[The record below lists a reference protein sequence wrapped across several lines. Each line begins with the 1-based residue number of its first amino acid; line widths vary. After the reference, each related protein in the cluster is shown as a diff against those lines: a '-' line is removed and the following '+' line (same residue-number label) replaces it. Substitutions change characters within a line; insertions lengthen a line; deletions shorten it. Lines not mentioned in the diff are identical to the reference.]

1 MTSPGTSATIP
12 LTVATD
18 VFTVKTDAFRV
29 TRASSTKATDE
40 YMSTT
45 RSVRSHP
52 TRVKAVSNS
61 VSDLLTTTVVPLAS
75 ESTENTQSQTSFSL
89 AHTIKNPT
97 TDAKVSPST
106 SATGSHDSS
115 TGTRHST
122 AKHPDNVSEDTYTA
136 STPLK
141 SPSSQSSVSQKQPS
155 TKSLTKD
162 TTAISTTAAKSTV
175 AKEHSKAASKQF
187 TPTTFKST
195 LTSAFADRTITLG
208 PESTERSS
216 NAVVTNKTVAFSKT
230 TTASRVP
237 NKSAE
242 RDDFTPDTTQS
253 TYTTTT
259 SSFLATADK
268 QSQKPP
274 TTNMNNVMS
283 PKTAI
288 TTIPS
293 TTTTDSVIMKTETFP
308 LTYASSTTA
317 TDKYLSPRTSTTV
330 ASTAAADVVTV
341 KTDTFPVTRASS
353 TAATDEHLSQ
363 TRSVQS
369 LPTSV
374 KVASNSVSDSTT
386 KVSSTVPV
394 ASESTKHSQSQTGFT
409 SSQAHTTKDS
419 TTDAA
424 VLPTSSHDGSSETG
438 HSTVKR
444 PDNISS
450 DRFISSTTTTSP
462 TSRSPTSQNQTSTKS
477 FTADAS
483 AISTIVENDVTT
495 ATSRL
500 SSSIRSETTST
511 TQFVVGKVTSGD
523 NGNVPETT
531 RPTHTQTAAS
541 YPATD
546 SGRITARPSWVT
558 TTTAAAQSTVPKQ
571 RTTSTSKPF
580 SPTKYKSTVTSA
592 FADTPTTRSPE
603 STQRSADA
611 VVTTGETVI
620 SPETTTPSTVTYI
633 STETTPLSTRDG
645 TKSTSRTS
653 ATSLLATTNKQ
664 SREMSATKM
673 DNTMPPRTST
683 TIPLTSTTDASQIK
697 TDPVPVTSSVFAR
710 TTNSSTVRKD
720 ESLSPGDTSSKATS
734 VKSSTS
740 LQKTAA
746 SVSVIATRSTT
757 ATDEFLS
764 TTRTAKSH
772 ETSSKFV
779 SNGVSDLTTTV
790 TSVVDPLRTN
800 SDFSSTSGFSLTSQ
814 ANWSASKAVSE
825 ITESQ
830 RTDATAVASA
840 ETATVRVV
848 LKTAGANVSSV
859 TTLPVKAV
867 STKSTASA
875 TAQRQ
880 SASDGPASPS
890 TSGSL
895 LSISS
900 SFHRSDTSTQSTL
913 SRADTASS
921 SHVPT
926 QPHTSTHQTGRV
938 SASDL
943 SLAATN
949 QSAVTT
955 SLDATTT
962 LFAATSDDKIT
973 TKETFP
979 VTYRYSTTATDEYLS
994 TTRSVQSRPTSVKAV
1009 SNSDSDLT
1017 RTVISTVVL
1026 ASESTK
1032 ISQSQTSFSRVHTTK
1047 DDSTTSVTTSS
1058 SDTATRQHTR
1068 HVYTTDLP
1076 PTATNPPVTR
1086 RPSTTATDKNSSTT
1100 RSVHSHPTSV
1110 KAVSNSV
1117 SDLLTTT
1124 VSSTV
1129 PLASKSTENTQSQ
1142 TSLNRAHTIKN
1153 PTTDAKV
1160 LPTSSAAGSHDSS
1173 TGTRYSTTKS
1183 PDVTSTDTYTA
1194 ITLLKSPSSQSS
1206 TSQNQP
1212 SSKSLTTDTVSILY
1226 TVADV
1231 TTATTQLPSSVR
1243 SKTSFTTQAILKN
1256 VSSSD
1261 KGHVLQTTQHFQTA
1275 TLYPVTRT
1283 TGDVA
1288 MKSTT
1293 KPQTTFATD
1302 DLSRPPST
1310 SQHLTTTVL
1319 SPTSKVTLNNAT
1331 SSVRTVSSLATV
1343 GLGKQSRAM
1352 PTTSSE
1358 QYSPDTSSTTENYTA
1373 MTSSTTTQVD
1383 NAMSPKTAMTVPS
1396 TNTSSVIDAGR
1407 TSASDTAT
1415 RQRTRHV
1422 STTDLPPTATYP
1434 PVTYWSLT
1442 PATGEYLS
1450 TTRSVQSH
1458 PTSVK
1463 AVSNSVSDLLTTTV
1477 VPLASESTENTQSQ
1491 TSFSLAHAIKNPT
1504 TDAKVSSST
1513 STAGSLDRS
1522 TGTRHSTAK
1531 HPDNVSEDTYTA
1543 STALKSL
1550 SSRSSA
1556 SQNQPSTKSLTT
1568 DTTTVSATAAKSTV
1582 AREHSTAASKQ
1593 FTRKMPDVTYVPSA
1607 PSTSPGSQS
1616 AAATETQ
1623 RVSSQALNVSS
1634 VHAYTAF
1641 TLLPTTV
1648 TSDDI
1653 GTTGYVSLEGTHRA
1667 VSSTTTQPVVSQQ
1680 HKSPDVSFSTGN
1692 TAPAFTTYAV
1702 PSSKPTAST
1711 DTASVSTYSV
1721 PQSRTLSDS
1730 SELITRKT
1738 TERHL
1743 STHVNKNSTLN
1754 YITKQ
1759 STSSSSSE
1767 VSSSREHLA
1776 TPKTVSPDTETTQIN
1791 ITATSASASAL
1802 STGVSDV
1809 VTTGAVYKA
1818 TTNSKGPISD
1828 SVAPSVETIR
1838 FSNSTVSSLFARTTE
1853 SSTVSEDE
1861 SSSPAASSKAASVE
1875 SSTSFPM
1882 TEASLG
1888 NYTTQLTTVTDAGTK
1903 TDSVLS
1909 TMFTT
1914 AMKSTTAEFTVSTN
1928 SNGFSNTSG
1937 YSLTTPATP
1946 NATTTVSDITA
1957 HRLTDP
1963 TVASSVAVTTVPDG
1977 LRTADEVTST
1987 DWTTSPVESAETQS
2001 RTSATVV
2008 TVPRQSASEGPVS
2021 SSTSG
2026 YFLSISSTS
2035 HGSDTSSQST
2045 VADTDTTLSFDT
2057 VTRQHTGDVSTPNVP
2072 LSTTTNPSDV
2082 TTSFDVTT
2090 TLFAVIS
2097 DDETTAETFAVTH
2110 ASSEMTTNKYLP
2122 TTTSDHSSTTRLK
2135 AVSHSVSDWATTVTS
2150 DDPLT
2155 KNTQS
2160 ETEFSPAHTTEDTA
2174 TSAAVLPATSTTRL
2188 FESSTAAQHS
2198 TEQSPDIT
2206 SEDAYIASSS
2216 STFPTSQSVTSE
2228 NQPSS
2233 EFLTTDMAE
2242 ISTTVEEDVTT
2253 AITHLS
2259 SSVRSETSFATQ
2271 TAPEKVTSGDE
2282 DDGLETTEHS
2292 QTATSYPV
2300 AETTGDVAVK
2310 STTKR
2315 RTIFTTNDLP
2325 TIPSTS
2331 QHPTTKAASPTSDIL
2346 LSDSTDAL
2354 STVASVTTSAIEDQ
2368 STAVSDAAAT
2378 SSKQYSLDMPSTAV
2392 TSSTLY
2398 GGATETQRLS
2408 SPPFNASPEDTSS
2421 VSAVLATT
2429 DSSVDISST
2438 EYVTDSVSLDNT
2450 YRTLSSTTSQP
2461 TVSQQHLSSDTSF
2474 PAVETTTS
2482 ATHESEYTA
2491 STDTASVTS
2500 YSMPQSH
2507 TLSDSG
2513 ELTTT
2518 TERDSSAYTNETSTM
2533 NYITEQR
2540 SSSSEVFSSRQHLT
2554 TPTTVSPATEST
2566 QINTTTVSPLT
2577 PSSLSTNVSDVVTTG
2592 VVNAVT
2598 TTSKEPVSHTITP
2611 SVETGISNNSTAS
2624 SVVTRT
2630 VSVTEDK
2637 SASPTASSTVT
2648 GVESSTSFQKTEISA
2663 VDDTTRLRTA
2673 TGAPA
2678 TTDSVLRTMATGATE
2693 STTAEF
2699 TVITNLHFS
2708 TTSGYS
2714 LTTPASRNATKAD
2727 HETSTPRTADT
2738 TAGTTSAETATAQ
2751 GRLKTADEITSRD
2764 RTTSLPVESSAS
2776 KSSTGVTVP
2785 RQSASKGTASPSTSG
2800 HVSSANSTSH
2810 GSVAVTQSIVSRTDA
2825 ASSSDKVT
2833 RQRTRRVSTTDLP
2846 PSASSRSTVIAPHS
2860 AGTSGDRMTTKETF
2874 PTTFASSAA
2883 ATDNHSPTTRNYRS
2897 NPTRSS
2903 VKYASSQSS
2912 SSATVPWQSAS
2923 YGPATLSTSGSLH
2936 SINSTLQ
2943 TSGAITQSTVMDTD
2957 TASLSGMVTLQR
2969 TRRAS
2974 ITDFPASAT
2983 NLPAVTTS
2991 VDMTMKF
2998 TTAEFATSTS
3008 SDFRSTS
3015 ANRSATPANQNAS
3028 KAASEMTESQ
3038 AVTGATGTTLSETAT
3053 VPGVFRTVDKNLS
3066 SVTTLPVKS
3075 AATKSSPSAT
3085 VQHQSASEGTASPS
3099 TSVSQ
3104 FSVSSTSR
3112 RPAAVTQS
3120 TLGRTGTA
3128 SSSDPVA
3135 WHQTRRVSPTDLPPT
3150 TTNPSAATSVVAGTS
3165 GDKTTDT
3172 PPVTHASSE
3181 MATDEHLLT
3190 TRSVQS
3196 HPTSVTATLAVE
3208 AVSTESTASAT
3219 AQRQSASDGPA
3230 SPSTSGF
3237 LLSTSST
3244 SHRSD
3249 IPPHSTL
3256 SSTDTALSYDTVT
3269 RKHTGRVST
3278 TDFPLS
3284 ATAEPHTKSVRT
3296 AYTSR
3301 RLEYDSTE
3309 TTSTSRTTKY
3319 SSETQSSPAV
3329 QTASTS
3335 ADRTPGKHATHF
3347 V

>member
-1 MTSPGTSATIP
+1 M
-12 LTVATD
+12 
-18 VFTVKTDAFRV
+18 
-29 TRASSTKATDE
+29 
-40 YMSTT
+40 
-45 RSVRSHP
+45 
-52 TRVKAVSNS
+52 
-61 VSDLLTTTVVPLAS
+61 
-75 ESTENTQSQTSFSL
+75 
-89 AHTIKNPT
+89 
-97 TDAKVSPST
+97 
-106 SATGSHDSS
+106 
-115 TGTRHST
+115 
-122 AKHPDNVSEDTYTA
+122 
-136 STPLK
+136 
-141 SPSSQSSVSQKQPS
+141 
-155 TKSLTKD
+155 
-162 TTAISTTAAKSTV
+162 
-175 AKEHSKAASKQF
+175 
-187 TPTTFKST
+187 
-195 LTSAFADRTITLG
+195 
-208 PESTERSS
+208 
-216 NAVVTNKTVAFSKT
+216 
-230 TTASRVP
+230 
-237 NKSAE
+237 
-242 RDDFTPDTTQS
+242 
-253 TYTTTT
+253 
-259 SSFLATADK
+259 
-268 QSQKPP
+268 
-274 TTNMNNVMS
+274 
-283 PKTAI
+283 
-288 TTIPS
+288 
-293 TTTTDSVIMKTETFP
+293 
-308 LTYASSTTA
+308 
-317 TDKYLSPRTSTTV
+317 
-330 ASTAAADVVTV
+330 
-341 KTDTFPVTRASS
+341 
-353 TAATDEHLSQ
+353 
-363 TRSVQS
+363 
-369 LPTSV
+369 
-374 KVASNSVSDSTT
+374 
-386 KVSSTVPV
+386 PV
-394 ASESTKHSQSQTGFT
+394 ASESAKHSQSQTGFT

-438 HSTVKR
+438 HSTLKR

-546 SGRITARPSWVT
+546 NGRITARPSWVA

-620 SPETTTPSTVTYI
+620 SSETTTPSTVTYI

-645 TKSTSRTS
+645 TKSTSRTP
-653 ATSLLATTNKQ
+653 ATSLLATTDKQ

-710 TTNSSTVRKD
+710 TTKSSTVRKD

-764 TTRTAKSH
+764 TTRTAESH

-779 SNGVSDLTTTV
+779 SSGVGDLTTTV

-800 SDFSSTSGFSLTSQ
+800 SDFSSTSGFSLTSP

-830 RTDATAVASA
+830 TTDATAVASA
-840 ETATVRVV
+840 ETVTVRGV

-913 SRADTASS
+913 SRTDTASS

-926 QPHTSTHQTGRV
+926 QRHTSTHQTGRV

-943 SLAATN
+943 PLAATN

-955 SLDATTT
+955 SSDATTRPPT

-1017 RTVISTVVL
+1017 RTVISTVLL
-1026 ASESTK
+1026 ASGSTK
-1032 ISQSQTSFSRVHTTK
+1032 ISQSQTSFSRVHTMK

-1058 SDTATRQHTR
+1058 SDTATRQRTR
-1068 HVYTTDLP
+1068 HVSTTHLP

-1086 RPSTTATDKNSSTT
+1086 RPSTTATDKYSSTT
-1100 RSVHSHPTSV
+1100 RSVHSHPTRV

-1129 PLASKSTENTQSQ
+1129 PLASESTENTQSQ

-1173 TGTRYSTTKS
+1173 TETRYSTTKS
-1183 PDVTSTDTYTA
+1183 PDVTSTDAYTA
-1194 ITLLKSPSSQSS
+1194 TTLLKSPSSQSS

-1212 SSKSLTTDTVSILY
+1212 SSKSLTTDTVSILS

-1343 GLGKQSRAM
+1343 GLGKQSSAM

-1415 RQRTRHV
+1415 RQRPRHV

-1458 PTSVK
+1458 SHPTSVK

-1477 VPLASESTENTQSQ
+1477 VPLASKSTEDTQSQ
-1491 TSFSLAHAIKNPT
+1491 TSFSLAHTIKNPT
-1504 TDAKVSSST
+1504 TDAKVSPST
-1513 STAGSLDRS
+1513 FTAGSLDRS
-1522 TGTRHSTAK
+1522 T
-1531 HPDNVSEDTYTA
+1531 V
-1543 STALKSL
+1543 KSL

-1607 PSTSPGSQS
+1607 PSTSPRSQS
-1616 AAATETQ
+1616 AAAPETQ
-1623 RVSSQALNVSS
+1623 PVSSQAFNVSS
-1634 VHAYTAF
+1634 VHAYTAS

-1743 STHVNKNSTLN
+1743 STYVNKNSTPN

-1759 STSSSSSE
+1759 GTSSSSSE
-1767 VSSSREHLA
+1767 VSLSREHLA

-1802 STGVSDV
+1802 STRVSDV

-1946 NATTTVSDITA
+1946 NATTVRDITA

-2001 RTSATVV
+2001 STSATVV

-2174 TSAAVLPATSTTRL
+2174 TSAAVLPATSTTSL

-2253 AITHLS
+2253 AITQLS

-2282 DDGLETTEHS
+2282 DDGLETTEYS
-2292 QTATSYPV
+2292 QTVTSYPV
-2300 AETTGDVAVK
+2300 TETTGDVAVK

-2368 STAVSDAAAT
+2368 STATSDAAAT
-2378 SSKQYSLDMPSTAV
+2378 SSEQYSLDMSSSAV

-2408 SPPFNASPEDTSS
+2408 SPPFNASHEDASS

-2518 TERDSSAYTNETSTM
+2518 TERDSSAYTNKTSTM

-2554 TPTTVSPATEST
+2554 TPTTVSPATETT
-2566 QINTTTVSPLT
+2566 QFNTTTVSPLT

-2592 VVNAVT
+2592 VVNVVT
-2598 TTSKEPVSHTITP
+2598 TTSKEPISHTITP

-2727 HETSTPRTADT
+2727 HETSTPLTADT

-2751 GRLKTADEITSRD
+2751 GGLKTADEITSRD

-2785 RQSASKGTASPSTSG
+2785 RQSANKGTASPSTSG

-2860 AGTSGDRMTTKETF
+2860 AGTSGNRMTTKETF

-2897 NPTRSS
+2897 NPTSS
-2903 VKYASSQSS
+2903 YVKYASSQSS

-2957 TASLSGMVTLQR
+2957 TASLSGMVTRQR

-2998 TTAEFATSTS
+2998 TTAQFATSTS

-3015 ANRSATPANQNAS
+3015 ANSSATPANQNAS

-3112 RPAAVTQS
+3112 RSAAVTQS

-3128 SSSDPVA
+3128 SSPDPVT

-3150 TTNPSAATSVVAGTS
+3150 TTNPPAATSVVAGTS

-3196 HPTSVTATLAVE
+3196 HQTSVTATLAVE

-3284 ATAEPHTKSVRT
+3284 ATAEPHTKNVRT

-3309 TTSTSRTTKY
+3309 TTSTSRTAKY